1 MNKYEVNVQTL
12 YWFNEV
18 YLVEAESEEDIDE
31 DLILSSDGIQSSV
44 LDSSLGEINSIDK
57 ITLVEENI

>member
-12 YWFNEV
+12 YWYSEV
-18 YLVEAESEEDIDE
+18 YLVEAESKEDIDE
-31 DLILSSDGIQSSV
+31 DLILSSELQSSE
-44 LDSSLGEINSIDK
+44 LDSLDQINSIDK

>member
-12 YWFNEV
+12 YWYSEV

-31 DLILSSDGIQSSV
+31 DLILSSELQSSV
-44 LDSSLGEINSIDK
+44 LDSLDEINSIDK

>member
-12 YWFNEV
+12 YWYSEV

-31 DLILSSDGIQSSV
+31 DLILSSELQSSE
-44 LDSSLGEINSIDK
+44 LDSLDQINSIDK

>member
-12 YWFNEV
+12 YWYSEV

-31 DLILSSDGIQSSV
+31 DLILSSELQSSE
-44 LDSSLGEINSIDK
+44 LDSLDQINIDK
-57 ITLVEENI
+57 ITLLEENI

>member
-1 MNKYEVNVQTL
+1 MNKYKVNVQTL
-12 YWFNEV
+12 YWYSEV

-31 DLILSSDGIQSSV
+31 DLILSSELQSSV
-44 LDSSLGEINSIDK
+44 LDSLDEINSIDK

>member
-12 YWFNEV
+12 YWYSEV

-31 DLILSSDGIQSSV
+31 DLILSSDLQSSV
-44 LDSSLGEINSIDK
+44 LDSLDEINSIDK